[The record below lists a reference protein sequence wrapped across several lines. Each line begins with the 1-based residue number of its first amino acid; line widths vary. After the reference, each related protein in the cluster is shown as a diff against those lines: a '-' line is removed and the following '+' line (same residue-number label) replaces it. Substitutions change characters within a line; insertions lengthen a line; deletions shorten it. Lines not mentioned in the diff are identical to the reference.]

1 MTRFFCPGRVVLAGN
16 HTDQQRGRVM
26 AAAMD
31 RGVTA
36 EAEPNDDGVI
46 RVFCK
51 DFEPIEVDLKRLWP
65 DEKEQGRPSAL
76 VRGIAGSLSE
86 IIPQLQG
93 FDAYLFND
101 LPPGRGL
108 AASAT
113 LSVLVGFILATFS
126 GAQVPPEELARAA
139 QKAETRWYGRPCALV
154 DTLTCA
160 MGGGVYMDVLENK
173 IVPID
178 CDFDSLGLA
187 LCLTDTGDNSL
198 PEESTCSQ
206 IAADMS
212 AVAQQFGEPVLA
224 RVRRP
229 VFDEQW
235 PAHQTD
241 PKWVCARHFFDETWR
256 VSSMADALGLRD
268 GQRYMELMNES
279 GRSVEKLLRAIIG
292 EGSGD
297 SLARCLE
304 ASGNLLAGRGAWRVH
319 SGGFAGFVLAL
330 MPEMHFELY
339 MAGMDKLFGAG
350 ACQRIHISPRGV
362 CLAQE
367 DKALFNGRGFPEE
380 AAPLLG

>member
-1 MTRFFCPGRVVLAGN
+1 
-16 HTDQQRGRVM
+16 
-26 AAAMD
+26 
-31 RGVTA
+31 
-36 EAEPNDDGVI
+36 
-46 RVFCK
+46 
-51 DFEPIEVDLKRLWP
+51 
-65 DEKEQGRPSAL
+65 
-76 VRGIAGSLSE
+76 
-86 IIPQLQG
+86 
-93 FDAYLFND
+93 
-101 LPPGRGL
+101 
-108 AASAT
+108 
-113 LSVLVGFILATFS
+113 
-126 GAQVPPEELARAA
+126 
-139 QKAETRWYGRPCALV
+139 
-154 DTLTCA
+154 

-235 PAHQTD
+235 P
-241 PKWVCARHFFDETWR
+241 
-256 VSSMADALGLRD
+256 
-268 GQRYMELMNES
+268 
-279 GRSVEKLLRAIIG
+279 AIIG

-380 AAPLLG
+380 AAPLG